1 MSKLSIKAMVDA
13 YAGTLTKVWEHD
25 RSSTIGAS
33 EVGRCLRAASFA
45 KHAPDQADD
54 GPDDYGARLRGDI
67 LENHLWLP
75 AIKHAVRGT
84 NTLTLMYAGAEQT
97 TLSTGF
103 LSATPD
109 GLLLGVERDCL
120 VHHGIADVEAD
131 CILIECKSADP
142 RLKLLEA
149 KPEHVFQAQ
158 VQLGLTRE
166 VTPYKPVYAVISY
179 VDASFVSIVTEF
191 VVKFDAAAYAAARNR
206 ARQVWAADSPA
217 DLPPEGRLEGGKEC
231 KYCKF
236 AGACGQIE
244 ADAVPVD
251 DHRNELPTAI
261 VGKLA
266 ALVMQERAWR
276 REKKDAERNL
286 ALTQDAIKQELRAAG
301 TRAAQGRGWSIS
313 YSRTRGRRQL
323 DKAALVAAAIEA
335 GIDVTRFERDGAD
348 ADRLTVKVTGDGDG
362 DDDEEG

>member
-1 MSKLSIKAMVDA
+1 MTGRISIKDMVDA

-45 KHAPDQADD
+45 KHAPEAADD

-75 AIKHAVRGT
+75 AIQHAVRGT

-120 VHHGIADVEAD
+120 AHHGIADVEAD

-149 KPEHVFQAQ
+149 KSEHVFQAQ

-179 VDASFVSIVTEF
+179 IDASFVSVVTEF
-191 VVKFDAAAYAAARNR
+191 IVKFDAAAYAAARNR
-206 ARQVWAADSPA
+206 ARKVWAADSPA
-217 DLPPEGRLEGGKEC
+217 DLPPEGRLEGAREC
-231 KYCKF
+231 RYCRF
-236 AGACGQIE
+236 SAACGAIE
-244 ADAVPVD
+244 ADAVPNTVAA
-251 DHRNELPTAI
+251 ELPP
-261 VGKLA
+261 VVLKNLA
-266 ALVMQERAWR
+266 EMVMMEKAWR
-276 REKKDAERNL
+276 REKKNAERQL
-286 ALTQDAIKQELRAAG
+286 ALTQEGIKQVLREAA
-301 TRAAQGRGWSIS
+301 TRSATGSGWAIQYTRTKGRKV
-313 YSRTRGRRQL
+313 L

-348 ADRLTVKVTGDGDG
+348 ADRLTVKVTGDGG
-362 DDDEEG
+362 DDDDE